1 MDTTTLDNPEEEI
14 WQSPLTLL
22 TALRHIVQV
31 KIAKSHLI
39 HNNKT

>member
-22 TALRHIVQV
+22 TAF
-31 KIAKSHLI
+31 
-39 HNNKT
+39 KTHSSKKDCQISSNP